1 MGCKENFC
9 LIISISFLGACALSR
24 ARNQESRLGF
34 PEINEKCFSWSNIF
48 QPSCLEDPNNHTQN
62 LFARKQCLP
71 GAGEVPARDSWVS
84 SGAIGEWPQFC
95 FVYVS

>member
-9 LIISISFLGACALSR
+9 LVTSISFLGACSLSR
-24 ARNQESRLGF
+24 ARTQESRLGF

-62 LFARKQCLP
+62 LFARKQCVCLVRVKFQP
-71 GAGEVPARDSWVS
+71 ETAGLALGQEENGHS
-84 SGAIGEWPQFC
+84 SAL
-95 FVYVS
+95 SM